1 MNTRIMFARCVAWMM
16 MLFVIGCMSQVGRE
30 PDVGRVFLGVD
41 LSKVPEWNGHVSGTE
56 TTTTG
61 CRPFQYRTK
70 EVKLPSPFLG
80 FESMVLCSAKCYLR
94 RHSMRLVDCNWDSV
108 GIASIYFIR
117 SEDAEN
123 LSGKSGNLDKAST
136 QTWLNTVA
144 NTMREMFGVEMKKE
158 RESEGLISMR
168 GETENMRIYCS
179 VSQTK
184 TESWS
189 CLSSKAR
196 ISYSID
202 YNLQVYPKNTDCVV
216 PSCRSQQKEVEA
228 EIDS

>member
-1 MNTRIMFARCVAWMM
+1 MNTRIMFARGVACMM
-16 MLFVIGCMSQVGRE
+16 MFVVVGCMSHTGK
-30 PDVGRVFLGVD
+30 DSGVGRVFLGVD
-41 LSKVPEWNGHVSGTE
+41 LSNVPKWSGYVSGTE
-56 TTTTG
+56 HTTTG

-94 RHSMRLVDCNWDSV
+94 RHSVRLVDCNWDSV
-108 GIASIYFIR
+108 GIASIYFRR

-123 LSGKSGNLDKAST
+123 LSGKSGNLDKASA

-168 GETENMRIYCS
+168 GETESVWIYCS
-179 VSQTK
+179 VSRAEAEVT
-184 TESWS
+184 SS
-189 CLSSKAR
+189 LSSKAK
-196 ISYSID
+196 ISYFTNYD
-202 YNLQVYPKNTDCVV
+202 LQVCPKNTDCVV